1 MLNTNYR
8 SGYKWTLPVLICKYA
23 KNFNY
28 TYIWIRI
35 KIHTSF
41 HEVSFIYA
49 CTKIVTYPICYS
61 HFLNEGQEV
70 THIFALGYSHI
81 NLHRLSLCIAFLSF
95 HLQGTLNKLLIFVTR
110 HFKKSLFSC
119 KTSRIIIKSYSPSE
133 KKRHLMSL
141 KLLIK

>member
-1 MLNTNYR
+1 MDITCPNMQ
-8 SGYKWTLPVLICKYA
+8 ICKKLQLYI
-23 KNFNY
+23 
-28 TYIWIRI
+28 YIWIRI

-70 THIFALGYSHI
+70 THIFAFGYLHI
-81 NLHRLSLCIAFLSF
+81 NLHRISLCIAFLSF

-119 KTSRIIIKSYSPSE
+119 KTSRIIIKIYSPS
-133 KKRHLMSL
+133 KK
-141 KLLIK
+141 KPTTYVILLHTT

>member
-1 MLNTNYR
+1 MRYL
-8 SGYKWTLPVLICKYA
+8 LCMPVPRLL
-23 KNFNY
+23 
-28 TYIWIRI
+28 R
-35 KIHTSF
+35 
-41 HEVSFIYA
+41 VG
-49 CTKIVTYPICYS
+49 YS

-133 KKRHLMSL
+133 KKTSYV
-141 KLLIK
+141 IKAAN